1 MDAKFGSAVGALLRS
16 CSSSVT
22 FGHSPPVGQIG
33 LSLGLWAAP
42 PGIIAG
48 YPGGSGQI
56 HGRGDAHPSVEP
68 RESLEDDRFR
78 ALPAFVAHRACPQ
91 FPARI
96 CPAFVTLGRS
106 EGQVFPPNQVAVRAQ
121 CRIAS
126 RNRCDGAGEL

>member
-1 MDAKFGSAVGALLRS
+1 MDAKFGSAAGALLRS

-78 ALPAFVAHRACPQ
+78 ALPAFVAHSVPAVSSPDLPGLRHPGPVRRAGLP
-91 FPARI
+91 
-96 CPAFVTLGRS
+96 T
-106 EGQVFPPNQVAVRAQ
+106 
-121 CRIAS
+121 
-126 RNRCDGAGEL
+126 